1 MTTTHTHPAA
11 GYLAHEGEP
20 VWFGTTLFEF
30 LVTSDSTDGQ
40 IAVFRYTA
48 PGGFAPPRHIH
59 TREDEIFHV
68 LEGEVAFEVDGRRQ
82 LAGPGTTVWMPRGVP
97 HGFRIESPVA
107 RIIGIITP
115 GEYEHLFRDL
125 GVPAPARTL
134 PGPDAPALD
143 IGALAAAMNARGTE
157 VIGPP
162 MPPS

>member
-1 MTTTHTHPAA
+1 
-11 GYLAHEGEP
+11 
-20 VWFGTTLFEF
+20 
-30 LVTSDSTDGQ
+30 
-40 IAVFRYTA
+40 
-48 PGGFAPPRHIH
+48 
-59 TREDEIFHV
+59 
-68 LEGEVAFEVDGRRQ
+68 
-82 LAGPGTTVWMPRGVP
+82 MPRGVP

-107 RIIGIITP
+107 RTIGIITP

-134 PGPDAPALD
+134 SGPDAPALG